1 MKRRCALVILAA
13 LALSLLAGPA
23 LAWDEAKLKAE
34 AQALLDQAAA
44 AFVKKDL
51 DALAGLATP
60 QAVFRYQGGQT
71 MTMAQWREA
80 MARDFG
86 DMQEF
91 ASKFVVE
98 KAWPR
103 GKGLAGVVYR
113 ESHQFT
119 RPSDPG
125 HQHAIKAHFRAYLVK
140 TPQGWRFQEFH
151 DLGTQFTR
159 DGKPVKAP
167 ASAKK
172 PSKS

>member
-1 MKRRCALVILAA
+1 MKTRCALVILAA
-13 LALSLLAGPA
+13 LLISLLAGPA
-23 LAWDEAKLKAE
+23 LAWDEAKLKAQ

-44 AFVKKDL
+44 AFVKQDL
-51 DALAGLATP
+51 DTLASLATP
-60 QAVFRYQGGQT
+60 QAVFRYQGGPT

-80 MARDFG
+80 MARDFA
-86 DMQEF
+86 DMRDL
-91 ASKFVVE
+91 SSRFVVE
-98 KAWPR
+98 KVWPR
-103 GKGLAGVVYR
+103 GKGQAGVVYR

-125 HQHAIKAHFRAYLVK
+125 HQHAIQAHFRAYLAQ

>member
-1 MKRRCALVILAA
+1 MKTRCALVILAV
-13 LALSLLAGPA
+13 LAISLLALPA

-51 DALAGLATP
+51 DTLAGLATP
-60 QAVFRYQGGQT
+60 QAVFRYQGGQA

-86 DMQEF
+86 DMQDF
-91 ASKFVVE
+91 SSKFMVQ

-103 GKGLAGVVYR
+103 GKGQAGVVYW

-151 DLGTQFTR
+151 DLGTRFTR
-159 DGKPVKAP
+159 DGKPAKTPAP
-167 ASAKK
+167 AKQPAK
-172 PSKS
+172 S